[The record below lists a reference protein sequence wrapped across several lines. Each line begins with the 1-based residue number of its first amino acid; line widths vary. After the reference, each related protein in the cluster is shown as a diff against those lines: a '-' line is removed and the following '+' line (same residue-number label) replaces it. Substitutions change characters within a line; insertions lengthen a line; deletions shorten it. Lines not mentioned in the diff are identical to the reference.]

1 MKSFTPKLVVDN
13 KNKDLVRDL
22 SQFFYVKNS
31 KISAENLEKLSEHF
45 NTSIE
50 KKVHPWGFEKNL
62 DDQLKG
68 ADRVHFLYLYYLIY
82 INAVHEDIF
91 YGLLNDGCDGSY
103 AKLFRRDEQNN
114 PLALQVFKY
123 NILGFNLING
133 SKEEP
138 IKELEEF
145 AEYTFDEAMFNTKS
159 DNLPLL
165 LKAWKACQE
174 KFLLEDKEKL
184 KAH

>member
-1 MKSFTPKLVVDN
+1 MESFTPKLVVDN

-31 KISAENLEKLSEHF
+31 NITAENLEKLSEHF

-50 KKVHPWGFEKNL
+50 KKVHPWSFEKNL

-103 AKLFRRDEQNN
+103 AELFRRDEENN
-114 PLALQVFKY
+114 SLALQVLKY

-133 SKEEP
+133 SK
-138 IKELEEF
+138 INKVRKR
-145 AEYTFDEAMFNTKS
+145 MKKKS
-159 DNLPLL
+159 KRKLAAVPKW
-165 LKAWKACQE
+165 LKRPVDTPY
-174 KFLLEDKEKL
+174 LKL
-184 KAH
+184 FRKYVK

>member
-13 KNKDLVRDL
+13 KNKDIIRDL

-31 KISAENLEKLSEHF
+31 NITAENLEKLSEHF

-50 KKVHPWGFEKNL
+50 KKVHPWSFEKNL

-133 SKEEP
+133 SK
-138 IKELEEF
+138 INKVRKR
-145 AEYTFDEAMFNTKS
+145 MKKKS
-159 DNLPLL
+159 KGKLIVPKW
-165 LKAWKACQE
+165 LKHSMDTIY
-174 KFLLEDKEKL
+174 LKL
-184 KAH
+184 FQKYVERVN

>member
-13 KNKDLVRDL
+13 KDKDIIRDL

-31 KISAENLEKLSEHF
+31 NITAENLEKLSEHF

-50 KKVHPWGFEKNL
+50 KKVHPWSFEKNL

-133 SKEEP
+133 SK
-138 IKELEEF
+138 INKVRKR
-145 AEYTFDEAMFNTKS
+145 MKKKS
-159 DNLPLL
+159 KGKLIVPKW
-165 LKAWKACQE
+165 LKRPMDTIY
-174 KFLLEDKEKL
+174 LKL
-184 KAH
+184 FQKYVERVN